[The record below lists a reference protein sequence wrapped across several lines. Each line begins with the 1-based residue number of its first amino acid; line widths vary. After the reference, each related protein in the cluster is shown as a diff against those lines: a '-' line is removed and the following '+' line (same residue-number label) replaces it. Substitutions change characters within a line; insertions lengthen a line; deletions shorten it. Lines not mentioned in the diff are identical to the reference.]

1 MNSAVRGPVHGP
13 RRSPGR
19 RLPRQQ
25 RGVSLLEVMISVLIL
40 GVGLLGIAAMQ
51 ALALRGGQGS
61 LESSQAVMQTTS
73 IAEAMRANR
82 LNAGNYAM
90 AMTCTAGSGG
100 SLAQNDLAAWIN
112 ALKRTIGTAGD
123 TSTCGRIEALGNSRF
138 RITVQWDDQRAGGS
152 STRQVATEVRI

>member
-1 MNSAVRGPVHGP
+1 MSRNHSTARVRGSAGLC
-13 RRSPGR
+13 GR
-19 RLPRQQ
+19 KSTQ
-25 RGVSLLEVMISVLIL
+25 GMSLIEVLVSVLVL
-40 GVGLLGIAAMQ
+40 SLGLLGIAALQSM
-51 ALALRGGQGS
+51 ALRGGQSS

-90 AMTCTAGSGG
+90 AMTCSAGSGG
-100 SLAQNDLAAWIN
+100 SLAQNDQAAWIN
-112 ALKRTIGTAGD
+112 ALKRTIGTVGD
-123 TSTCGRIEALGNSRF
+123 SSTCGRIEALGNNRF